1 MDIKKL
7 SYRIGFPSLYYP
19 KISLGEYL
27 DNAVRKYG
35 EKTALIYAE
44 PRFPSDLPDTMTF
57 NMLGELTN
65 RLANSFLQLGISKG
79 SRVGVML
86 PNSPDYVVVT
96 YANWKLGAIQV
107 PINWMYKE
115 YELEFVLK
123 DAEVSTLVIHSNF
136 YHVFQSIREK
146 VQVEKIIV
154 VGGEVEGAHRLG
166 RLIEQGEAKPLVS
179 NIDPVEDVATICYT
193 GGTTGP
199 PKGVMLTHYNLVSNA
214 IQLATAFGVSH
225 MDTHVGSMPMFHM
238 AEFGFFNVLLGV
250 GGTYVIMGMFNPMLL
265 AENIEKYQATISWAV
280 PPAYAL
286 LISYLES
293 KETRNYDWRFLKCF
307 ATGAWP
313 VAKALIDRMRKVA
326 AEKCNNPNL
335 LHNQVWGM
343 TEASPMCTSNPPLRL
358 DKTERQ
364 GIPLPDIELKIVDIE
379 TGKEIDDINKSGE
392 IVISGPNIFK
402 GYWKRPEED
411 AKAWWID
418 PKTGKKFFRTGD
430 IGYID
435 EEGFLIFQDR
445 IKEVIKYKGY
455 TIAPFELEA
464 LLLKHEAVQDVA
476 VIGKPDPDA
485 GEIPKA
491 FVVLKPEYK
500 GSVSADEIIEWVRE
514 RISGYKRIREV
525 EFVDAL
531 PRTPSGKLLRRVL
544 REKEIEKIKKKEKEG
559 RQGV

>member
-1 MDIKKL
+1 MVDVKKL

-19 KISLGEYL
+19 RISLGEYL
-27 DNAVRKYG
+27 DNAVKKYG

-44 PRFPSDLPDTMTF
+44 PKFSSDLPDTITF
-57 NMLGELTN
+57 SMLGELTN
-65 RLANSFLQLGISKG
+65 KLSNSFRQLGISKG
-79 SRVGVML
+79 SKVGVML

-115 YELEFVLK
+115 YELEFVLN

-136 YHVFQSIREK
+136 YSVFQNIREK
-146 VQVEKIIV
+146 VRVERVIV
-154 VGGEVEGAHRLG
+154 VGGDVENAYRLG
-166 RLIEQGEAKPLVS
+166 KLVERGEMKPVVS
-179 NIDPVEDVATICYT
+179 DIDPLDDLATICYT

-214 IQLATAFGVSH
+214 IQLAAAFGLSY

-313 VAKALIDRMRKVA
+313 VARTLIDRMKRVA

-335 LHNQVWGM
+335 HHNQVWGM
-343 TEASPMCTSNPPLRL
+343 TEASPMCTSNPPIRL

-411 AKAWWID
+411 IKAWWID

-476 VIGKPDPDA
+476 VIGKPDADA

-514 RISGYKRIREV
+514 RISGYKRVREV
-525 EFVDAL
+525 EFIEVL

-544 REKEIEKIKKKEKEG
+544 REKEIEKMKKKEGKG
-559 RQGV
+559 T